1 MKVNAEA
8 VKALRLASGESQET
22 LASRAGLTEQTLNY
36 IERGS
41 RQPRIGTLKKLSVAL
56 GVPISEFVIAETKAE
71 RKALDAVPDLK
82 AAS

>member
-22 LASRAGLTEQTLNY
+22 LAIRAGLTEPTLNY
-36 IERGS
+36 IERG
-41 RQPRIGTLKKLSVAL
+41 RTERPRFVTLKKLSEAL
-56 GVPISEFVIAETKAE
+56 GVPVTDLVIAENPAE
-71 RKALDAVPDLK
+71 RKALELK